1 MNNESMALAV
11 NHFFFMFLRIS
22 AIFTVSPVFGRR
34 NVPAVAK
41 IGLSLLLTAILIS
54 VYPPPQEDVDMNI
67 LEFFMVCIK
76 QLITGL
82 IVGIITTCFFAAAA
96 TAGHIID
103 AQVGFSAASMFD
115 PQLGSNVSISGSL
128 LNYTLLI
135 CFFLSDGHHMLIR
148 LLSESFRLIPVYSVV
163 IKPQAAMAFVEI
175 FIKTF
180 IISIE
185 MAMPVIAASLI
196 SEVGMGIL
204 MRLVP
209 QLNFF
214 VIGFPLKIAIGL
226 IILFAMIPVFVSSC
240 NGLFDNMYNAIGIMF
255 EGMVT

>member
-1 MNNESMALAV
+1 MNNENLALVV

-22 AIFTVSPVFGRR
+22 AIFTISPVFGRR
-34 NVPAVAK
+34 NTPAVAK
-41 IGLSLLLTAILIS
+41 IGLSLLLTSLLIT
-54 VYPPPQEDVDMNI
+54 VYPPSQEYIDMNI
-67 LEFFMVCIK
+67 LEFFIICIK

-103 AQVGFSAASMFD
+103 AQVGFSAASTFD
-115 PQLGSNVSISGSL
+115 PQLGSQVSLSGNL

-135 CFFLSDGHHMLIR
+135 CFFLADGHHMLIR
-148 LLSESFRLIPVYSVV
+148 LLSESFRLIPVDSVV
-163 IKPQAAMAFVEI
+163 IKPQAAMAFTEI

-196 SEVGMGIL
+196 SEVAMGIL

-214 VIGFPLKIAIGL
+214 VIGFPIKIGLGL
-226 IILFAMIPVFVSSC
+226 IILFAMIPVFVRSSS
-240 NGLFDNMYNAIGIMF
+240 GLFDNMISAVGIMF